1 MLDDSGA
8 NHVTRHTSHVTRH
21 TYILLIHPATPQ
33 LEDSASKDREIQHLK
48 DLLLEVLA
56 LPSSRQ
62 QRSRA
67 LQRNE
72 RIALLASAASG
83 KVHLR
88 SDDAAAAAAAAAAEP
103 DASKSEPSLSA
114 QELMVCLTTNI

>member
-1 MLDDSGA
+1 L
-8 NHVTRHTSHVTRH
+8 
-21 TYILLIHPATPQ
+21 
-33 LEDSASKDREIQHLK
+33 
-48 DLLLEVLA
+48 LA
-56 LPSSRQ
+56 LPSSWQ
-62 QRSRA
+62 QLSLA

-88 SDDAAAAAAAAAAEP
+88 SDDDAAAAAAAAET

-114 QELMVCLTTNI
+114 QELMVCLTTNICTQQPPRRNSFAVAGERPEYFSAKKTRVRSRRGAFPVFLFFRSRDTSFVAGG